1 MGQRTQVLVI
11 KENNKK
17 ERKVTFLHHQ
27 WGFGRMMYMALMD
40 MFFQDYYKDTFKRG
54 YSFLTPAA
62 VATSSRFY
70 DCTDEVPTKV
80 LEDVDPDNFASIV
93 RVFDYG
99 DNNNGGLV
107 IYIKEKKKV
116 YDTSN
121 FKIGFLLGWED
132 TYCKCEDGEEIN
144 VGHDENAFLRW
155 LTPEEYGKMNGGS
168 DYSDEKFVRIFM
180 RFCRYFGIKFF
191 KNISTPE
198 ENLADITKL
207 RNEFKEYEETF
218 ENKRSIPYGYNYEGE
233 TYLLAA
239 RYYDGTEGEF
249 EIYSYFLI
257 KSFENPIK
265 DIKTDGWDKGWGK
278 ITDKALKIIS
288 KNTGMSKNKILSGG
302 ILKPDW
308 RIVAWGENAVKTY
321 DTLRFIEQNHIE
333 GVILK
338 NNINVY

>member
-17 ERKVTFLHHQ
+17 ERKVTFLHNQ
-27 WGFGRMMYMALMD
+27 WGFGRKMYMALMD
-40 MFFQDYYKDTFKRG
+40 MFFQDYHKDTFKRG
-54 YSFLTPAA
+54 YSFLSPAK
-62 VATSSRFY
+62 VATSSSFY

-80 LEDVDPDNFASIV
+80 LEDVDPNNFASMV

-107 IYIKEKKKV
+107 IYVKEKKTG
-116 YDTSN
+116 YSTSN
-121 FKIGFLLGWED
+121 FKIGFLLGLED
-132 TYCKCEDGEEIN
+132 TYHKYEDGEEIN
-144 VGHDENAFLRW
+144 VGHDEKPFLRW

-198 ENLADITKL
+198 ENLADITEL

-218 ENKRSIPYGYNYEGE
+218 DDKRSIPYGYDYEGE

-239 RYYDGTEGEF
+239 RYFDGTEGEY
-249 EIYSYFLI
+249 EVYSYFLI
-257 KSFENPIK
+257 KSFEKPIK
-265 DIKTDGWDKGWGK
+265 DIEAGGWKAGWGK

-288 KNTGMSKNKILSGG
+288 KDTGMSKNKILSGG
-302 ILKPDW
+302 WHEPDW
-308 RIVAWGENAVKTY
+308 KIVALGENAVKTY
-321 DTLRFIEQNHIE
+321 DTLRFIRHNDIQGI
-333 GVILK
+333 VLK
-338 NNINVY
+338 NTIKVY

>member
-40 MFFQDYYKDTFKRG
+40 MFFQDYHKDTFKRG
-54 YSFLTPAA
+54 YSFLAPAA
-62 VATSSRFY
+62 VATSSSFY

-80 LEDVDPDNFASIV
+80 LKDVDPNNFASIA

-107 IYIKEKKKV
+107 IYIKEKKKE

-132 TYCKCEDGEEIN
+132 TYRKYEDGEEIN
-144 VGHDENAFLRW
+144 VGHDKKPFLRW

-180 RFCRYFGIKFF
+180 RFCRYFGVKFF
-191 KNISTPE
+191 KNTTTPE
-198 ENLADITKL
+198 ENLAAVEIL
-207 RNEFKEYEETF
+207 RGEYKEYEKKF
-218 ENKRSIPYGYNYEGE
+218 KDGHAIPYGYDYEGE

-239 RYYDGTEGEF
+239 RYFDGTEGEY
-249 EIYSYFLI
+249 EVYAYFLI
-257 KSFENPIK
+257 KSFEKPII
-265 DIKTDGWDKGWGK
+265 DIETDGWKKGWGK
-278 ITDKALKIIS
+278 ITNKALKIIS
-288 KNTGMSKNKILSGG
+288 KNTGMSKDKILSVG
-302 ILKPDW
+302 IRKPDW
-308 RIVAWGENAVKTY
+308 KIVTWGENAVKTY
-321 DTLRFIEQNHIE
+321 DTLRFIEQNHIQ
-333 GVILK
+333 GIVLK
-338 NNINVY
+338 NTIKVY